1 MAFTIVLQ
9 RNESETNKVDK
20 SLTDLLTLSG
30 TLRAECSIIDP
41 TFQVEAD
48 LANLTGCNYCTVSS
62 FGRSYFVRNIVSV
75 RAGLVEL
82 VCHVDVLSSFK
93 AQLRANRGVIR
104 RSESGSLYNLNL
116 NDGSLVAYQDPFIL
130 TEPFPAGFDGNCFI
144 LAVASGG

>member
-9 RNESETNKVDK
+9 RNASETNKVDK

-41 TFQVEAD
+41 TFQVETD
-48 LANLTGCNYCTVSS
+48 LATLTGCNYCTVSA
-62 FGRSYFVRNIVSV
+62 FGRSYFVRNITSV

-93 AQLRANRGVIR
+93 AQLRANMGVIR
-104 RSESGSLYNLNL
+104 RSESSSLFNLYL

-130 TEPFPAGFDGNCFI
+130 TKPFPAGFDGNCFI
-144 LAVASGG
+144 LAVAGG